1 MITATAITTAEED
14 LVRRVKDR
22 DEDAWSELYDLYYPS
37 LYRYAFAR
45 LRSREEA
52 EDVAAQVFLEA
63 LRGIDRFAYR
73 GKPLLAWLYRIARNL
88 IADNLRYQSRKE
100 RASAGQMAGRDN
112 FAPAADE
119 SLETME
125 LLDAISKL
133 TIDQQEV
140 LILRFFMSLP
150 AKATAQMLGK
160 NETAVFALQVRAI
173 GALRRIMT
181 PRGISLEAVRAA

>member
-1 MITATAITTAEED
+1 MATDAYEED
-14 LVRRVKDR
+14 LIRRVKNR
-22 DEDAWSELYDLYYPS
+22 DEDAWSELYDLHYAN

-52 EDVAAQVFLEA
+52 EDIAAQVFLEA
-63 LRGIDRFAYR
+63 LRGIDGFAYR

-88 IADNLRYQSRKE
+88 VADHLRYQIRRD
-100 RASAGQMAGRDN
+100 RAALSMPGRDN
-112 FAPAADE
+112 FAPGADE
-119 SLETME
+119 SLDTLE

-150 AKATAQMLGK
+150 ARATAQMLGK

-173 GALRRIMT
+173 GALRRIMM
-181 PRGISLEAVRAA
+181 PRGVSLEAVRAA

>member
-1 MITATAITTAEED
+1 MTTDVFEED
-14 LVRRVKDR
+14 LIRRAKAR
-22 DEDAWSELYDLYYPS
+22 DEEAWAELYDLHYAS

-88 IADNLRYQSRKE
+88 IADHLRYEIRKD
-100 RASAGQMAGRDN
+100 RSMQLHSGREE

-125 LLDAISKL
+125 LLEAISKL

-140 LILRFFMSLP
+140 LILRFFMAQP
-150 AKATAQMLGK
+150 AKATAQLLGK

-173 GALRRIMT
+173 GALRRILT
-181 PRGISLEAVRAA
+181 PRGVALEALRAA

>member
-1 MITATAITTAEED
+1 MTTNTTTEED
-14 LVRRVKDR
+14 LIRRVKDR

-52 EDVAAQVFLEA
+52 EDIAAQVFLEA
-63 LRGIDRFAYR
+63 LRGIDRFSYR

-88 IADNLRYQSRKE
+88 IADNLRHQIRKD
-100 RASAGQMAGRDN
+100 RAADLLPARDSY
-112 FAPAADE
+112 APAADE

-181 PRGISLEAVRAA
+181 PRSVTLEAVRAA